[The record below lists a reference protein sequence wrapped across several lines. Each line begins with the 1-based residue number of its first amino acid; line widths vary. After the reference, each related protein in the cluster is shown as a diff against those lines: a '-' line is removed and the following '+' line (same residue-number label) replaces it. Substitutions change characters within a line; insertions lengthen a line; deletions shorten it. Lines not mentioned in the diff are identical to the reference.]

1 METAIFLID
10 IVNQLIIL
18 NSVYSFI
25 KWIILFVLGV
35 ILMWTAAN
43 FETRRE
49 QLITLW
55 NNWIAELQT
64 WE

>member
-1 METAIFLID
+1 MKWVI
-10 IVNQLIIL
+10 
-18 NSVYSFI
+18 SFI
-25 KWIILFVLGV
+25 LGV
-35 ILMWTAAN
+35 ILIGIAAN

-55 NNWIAELQT
+55 NNWITELKT